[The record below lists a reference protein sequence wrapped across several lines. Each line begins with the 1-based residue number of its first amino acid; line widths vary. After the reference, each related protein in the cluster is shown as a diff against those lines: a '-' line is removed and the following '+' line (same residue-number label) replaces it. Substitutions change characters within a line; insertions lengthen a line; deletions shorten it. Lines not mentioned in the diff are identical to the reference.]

1 MIRTSTDRTSLAAVL
16 DHAAPPH
23 DHNPSS
29 WRARGPIVAL
39 ALTAAIAAGYL
50 ALYQWGLAAELGAPL
65 LGERTKLALESE
77 PAQAVRRWLG
87 VPGAALAALA
97 YFGAAMFCLVG
108 STRRWQYRP
117 WLVLMF
123 SLDVILL
130 AISSL
135 ALAVAHAVFAGA
147 WSGLYLAAAAIPP
160 LLLAL
165 AFAELRATLSYLG
178 RVNRR
183 TLGPRVTWDSLW
195 GRYDARAAEVCL
207 HDLRDAKGAS

>member
-50 ALYQWGLAAELGAPL
+50 ALYQWGVVSELGAPL
-65 LGERTKLALESE
+65 LESE

-165 AFAELRATLSYLG
+165 AFDELRATLSYLG

-207 HDLRDAKGAS
+207 RDVKGAS